1 MEAQGKPPVA
11 PAGVGRRIMVVGPS
25 GSGKTTAAAAI
36 GKRLGLPV
44 IELDAI
50 NHLPNWQ
57 ETPRGEFRSTVMR
70 RLGEATGGWVCDGNY
85 TTRVMDVVLQR
96 ADTIVWLRLPFR
108 IVFTRLVRRT
118 FRRAVRQE
126 VLWNG
131 NRERIWFTLFNPDS
145 VVWYMARNWRSGT
158 RRIEQVIAE
167 SNSRPR
173 IIMLRS
179 RRDLARLLSSLPAG
193 Q

>member
-1 MEAQGKPPVA
+1 
-11 PAGVGRRIMVVGPS
+11 MVVGPS

-36 GKRLGLPV
+36 GERLGLPV

-57 ETPRGEFRSTVMR
+57 EMPRGEFRSTVMR

-85 TTRVMDVVLQR
+85 TARVMDVVVQR

-108 IVFTRLVRRT
+108 VVFTRLVRRT
-118 FRRAVRQE
+118 FRRAINRE

-131 NRERIWFTLFNPDS
+131 NREPILWTLFNPNS
-145 VVWYMARNWRSGT
+145 VVWYMVRTWRSGT
-158 RRIEQVIAE
+158 RHIEQVIAE
-167 SNSRPR
+167 SNARPR
-173 IIMLRS
+173 IIVLRS
-179 RRDLARLLSSLPAG
+179 PRDVARLLNSLPSG
-193 Q
+193 R